1 MTNVAALGLSANQVM
16 VVGGFFSLT
25 FAVFLG
31 SAIFFFISRMDV
43 APAYRMAVTI
53 SGVIV
58 TIAGYH
64 YFRIMQS
71 FEKAVTGVRGFNEA
85 YRYVDWVVT
94 VPLLLTELVLVL
106 SIAPERRR
114 ALLNKLVPYSF
125 LMIVLGYPGEI
136 SDNATT
142 QWIFW
147 ALSMVFFVLILATLF
162 GELSTQIARRTRR
175 SRAPCGA
182 AHCPARDVEL
192 LPDRLPRTG
201 AARRRGPRL
210 RDRERRLRHRRH
222 HGEGGL
228 RPHDPPR
235 RQGQDGAQHRRL
247 TGTALQRRGRFGAP
261 SVVSGRRGL
270 GGWRRGDPGT
280 GPVREGRPAGGP
292 AAPRSGRRAYCAVR
306 PPRA

>member
-1 MTNVAALGLSANQVM
+1 MTNVAELGLSAGQVT

-43 APAYRMAVTI
+43 SPAYRMAVTI

-71 FEKAVTGVRGFNEA
+71 FEAAVSEGAGFNEA

-106 SIAPERRR
+106 AIAPARRR

-136 SDNATT
+136 SNTAST

-147 ALSMVFFVLILATLF
+147 GLSMIFFVLILATLF
-162 GELSTQIARRTRR
+162 GELSQQIASESPAVQGTLRTLRLVLLITW
-175 SRAPCGA
+175 SFYPIAYLAP
-182 AHCPARDVEL
+182 VL
-192 LPDRLPRTG
+192 LAD
-201 AARRRGPRL
+201 A
-210 RDRERRLRHRRH
+210 
-222 HGEGGL
+222 
-228 RPHDPPR
+228 
-235 RQGQDGAQHRRL
+235 
-247 TGTALQRRGRFGAP
+247 
-261 SVVSGRRGL
+261 GL
-270 GGWRRGDPGT
+270 GFVVVNVGYAIADITAKAGYGLLIHHIAKVKT
-280 GPVREGRPAGGP
+280 EHGITVPA
-292 AAPRSGRRAYCAVR
+292 
-306 PPRA
+306 

>member
-1 MTNVAALGLSANQVM
+1 MTNVAALGLSANQAM

-64 YFRIMQS
+64 YFQIMRS
-71 FEKAVTGVRGFNEA
+71 FDAALAGGGFNEA

-136 SDNATT
+136 SNDATT
-142 QWIFW
+142 AWIFW

-162 GELSTQIARRTRR
+162 GELSRQIQSENPAVQGTLKTLRTVLLVTW
-175 SRAPCGA
+175 SFYPIAYLAP
-182 AHCPARDVEL
+182 VL
-192 LPDRLPRTG
+192 LPD
-201 AARRRGPRL
+201 AALAFVVVNVGYAIADITAKAGYGL
-210 RDRERRLRHRRH
+210 MIH
-222 HGEGGL
+222 HVAKIKTE
-228 RPHDPPR
+228 HSIS
-235 RQGQDGAQHRRL
+235 AN
-247 TGTALQRRGRFGAP
+247 A
-261 SVVSGRRGL
+261 
-270 GGWRRGDPGT
+270 
-280 GPVREGRPAGGP
+280 
-292 AAPRSGRRAYCAVR
+292 
-306 PPRA
+306 

>member
-1 MTNVAALGLSANQVM
+1 MTNVAELGLSAGQITL
-16 VVGGFFSLT
+16 VGGFFSLT

-31 SAIFFFISRMDV
+31 SAIFFFISRTDV

-71 FEKAVTGVRGFNEA
+71 FGAAVEGAGFNEA

-106 SIAPERRR
+106 AIAPARRR

-136 SDNATT
+136 SNTAST

-147 ALSMVFFVLILATLF
+147 GLSMIFFVLILATLF
-162 GELSTQIARRTRR
+162 GELSQQIASESPAVQGTLRTLRLVLLITW
-175 SRAPCGA
+175 SFYPIAYLAP
-182 AHCPARDVEL
+182 VL
-192 LPDRLPRTG
+192 LAD
-201 AARRRGPRL
+201 A
-210 RDRERRLRHRRH
+210 
-222 HGEGGL
+222 
-228 RPHDPPR
+228 
-235 RQGQDGAQHRRL
+235 
-247 TGTALQRRGRFGAP
+247 
-261 SVVSGRRGL
+261 GL
-270 GGWRRGDPGT
+270 GFVVVNVGYAIADITAKAGYGLLIHHIAKVKT
-280 GPVREGRPAGGP
+280 EHGIAVPA
-292 AAPRSGRRAYCAVR
+292 
-306 PPRA
+306 

>member
-1 MTNVAALGLSANQVM
+1 MTNVAELGLSAGQVT

-43 APAYRMAVTI
+43 SPAYRMAVTI

-71 FEKAVTGVRGFNEA
+71 FEAAVSEGAGFNEA

-106 SIAPERRR
+106 SIAPARRR

-136 SDNATT
+136 SDTAST

-147 ALSMVFFVLILATLF
+147 GLSMVFFVLILATLF
-162 GELSTQIARRTRR
+162 GELSQQIASESPAVRGTLRTLRLVLLVTW
-175 SRAPCGA
+175 SFYPIAYLAP
-182 AHCPARDVEL
+182 VL
-192 LPDRLPRTG
+192 LAD
-201 AARRRGPRL
+201 A
-210 RDRERRLRHRRH
+210 
-222 HGEGGL
+222 
-228 RPHDPPR
+228 
-235 RQGQDGAQHRRL
+235 
-247 TGTALQRRGRFGAP
+247 
-261 SVVSGRRGL
+261 GL
-270 GGWRRGDPGT
+270 GFVIVNVGYAVADITAKAGYGLLIHHIAKVKT
-280 GPVREGRPAGGP
+280 EQGISVPA
-292 AAPRSGRRAYCAVR
+292 
-306 PPRA
+306 

>member
-1 MTNVAALGLSANQVM
+1 MTNVAELGLSANQVM

-43 APAYRMAVTI
+43 SPAYRMAVTI

-64 YFRIMQS
+64 YFQIMRS
-71 FEKAVTGVRGFNEA
+71 FEKAVTEGAGFNEA

-106 SIAPERRR
+106 AIAPARRR

-125 LMIVLGYPGEI
+125 LMIVLGYPGEV
-136 SDNATT
+136 SGDPTT

-162 GELSTQIARRTRR
+162 GELSQQIASESPAVQSTLRTLRLVLLVTW
-175 SRAPCGA
+175 SFYPIAYLAPVLLDDKALGFVIVNVGYA
-182 AHCPARDVEL
+182 IADITAKAGYGLLIHHVAKVKTEQNIPLPA
-192 LPDRLPRTG
+192 
-201 AARRRGPRL
+201 
-210 RDRERRLRHRRH
+210 
-222 HGEGGL
+222 
-228 RPHDPPR
+228 
-235 RQGQDGAQHRRL
+235 
-247 TGTALQRRGRFGAP
+247 
-261 SVVSGRRGL
+261 
-270 GGWRRGDPGT
+270 
-280 GPVREGRPAGGP
+280 
-292 AAPRSGRRAYCAVR
+292 
-306 PPRA
+306 